1 MKCARLLPGGGA
13 HSKTAKD
20 EMKRDFDLIRIILL
34 EFESRPPSN
43 IPLKF
48 KHNDY
53 DPTIINAHMALLI
66 EAGLLEG
73 SIHDQMSGPKYAFPI
88 GLTWEGH
95 DFLDSIKDP
104 TLWEKA
110 KKNVI
115 APVGGVAFSVLKDWA
130 VFEAKRH
137 LGLP

>member
-1 MKCARLLPGGGA
+1 
-13 HSKTAKD
+13 
-20 EMKRDFDLIRIILL
+20 MKRDFDLIRIILL
-34 EFESRPPSN
+34 EFEARPPSN

-48 KHNDY
+48 THADY
-53 DPTIINAHMALLI
+53 DPEIINAHMTLLI

-73 SIHDQMSGPKYAFPI
+73 TVQDRMSGPKYAFPI

-95 DFLDSIKDP
+95 DFIDSIKDP

-115 APVGGVAFSVLKDWA
+115 APFGGVAFGVLKEWA
-130 VFEAKRH
+130 ITEAKTR
-137 LGLP
+137 LGLS

>member
-1 MKCARLLPGGGA
+1 
-13 HSKTAKD
+13 
-20 EMKRDFDLIRIILL
+20 MKRDFDLIRTILL
-34 EFESRPPSN
+34 EFEARPPSN

-48 KHNDY
+48 KHDDY
-53 DPTIINAHMALLI
+53 DPEIINEHMVLLI

-73 SIHDQMSGPKYAFPI
+73 TLLATTNSPKRASPVR
-88 GLTWEGH
+88 LTWEGH
-95 DFLDSIKDP
+95 DFIDSIKDP

-115 APVGGVAFSVLKDWA
+115 APVGGVAFSVIKEWA
-130 VFEAKRH
+130 VTEAKTR